1 MRVCY
6 TLFETELGWIGL
18 VGSVAGLRRTVLPQ
32 PSPEAV
38 LDLLARGLPEAV
50 VDPSPFGDLP
60 LRLRR
65 YLAGEQVPFDDEL
78 DLAGATHFSRDVWQA
93 TRLIPYGETQ
103 SYSWIA
109 QQIGRPRALR
119 AVGQALGRNPLPIVV
134 PCHRVLS
141 KDGSLGGFSGGLEM
155 KKRLLELEASSPMAH
170 SSPETEQAPPWL
182 PRPSRRAPRAYRA

>member
-1 MRVCY
+1 MGIYY
-6 TLFETELGWIGL
+6 TLFETELGWMGL
-18 VGSVAGLRRTVLPQ
+18 VGSVAGLRRTLLPQ

-38 LDLLARGLPEAV
+38 LDLLAMGLPQVIA
-50 VDPSPFGDLP
+50 DPSPFGDLP

-78 DLAGATHFSRDVWQA
+78 DLAGATPFNRDVWQA

-119 AVGQALGRNPLPIVV
+119 AVGQALARNPFPIVV

-155 KKRLLELEASSPMAH
+155 KKRLLELESTSPMAH
-170 SSPETEQAPPWL
+170 SG
-182 PRPSRRAPRAYRA
+182 RY